1 MKEKPSVF
9 GDSVFKPNTDDI
21 RFAASLDI
29 IDTLLKEG
37 FTIKVYDQEGMENIQ
52 KKYTG
57 KLTYCSNPY
66 DVVKGVDALA
76 ILTEW
81 NEFKQIDLVKVK
93 KSMKTPP
100 HI

>member
-1 MKEKPSVF
+1 
-9 GDSVFKPNTDDI
+9 
-21 RFAASLDI
+21 
-29 IDTLLKEG
+29 
-37 FTIKVYDQEGMENIQ
+37 MENIQ

-81 NEFKQIDLVKVK
+81 NEFKQIDLDKVK
-93 KSMKTPP
+93 KAMKTPLIFDGRNIYDP
-100 HI
+100 AVMKKLGFTYYSTGRQPVK